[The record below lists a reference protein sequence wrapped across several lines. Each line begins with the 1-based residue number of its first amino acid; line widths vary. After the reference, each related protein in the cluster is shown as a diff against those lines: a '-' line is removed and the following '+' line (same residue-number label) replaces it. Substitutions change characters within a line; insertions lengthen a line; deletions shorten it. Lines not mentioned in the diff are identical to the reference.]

1 MKWIVESARARKQRI
16 TLVATNETETI
27 IELQKKLPPSDYGY
41 TLQLLPEHE
50 HSIEITL
57 SA

>member
-1 MKWIVESARARKQRI
+1 VESARARKQRI

-41 TLQLLPEHE
+41 TLQLLPERE